1 MLELKTFLESINA
14 EETFKKL
21 ERNPSTLYL
30 KHEHNVWHS
39 EENLSNLFNLL
50 RDTGIKSLVFIGLF
64 AIKKCSELL
73 AEFLIDPECRITNI
87 KIDSSFVD
95 HEKLAIILE
104 ALKKIILFK
113 KLIGAILG

>member
-21 ERNPSTLYL
+21 ERNPSILYL
-30 KHEHNVWHS
+30 EHEHSVWRS

-104 ALKKIILFK
+104 ALKK
-113 KLIGAILG
+113 